1 MDEKLPY
8 KPEKA
13 MSGGLVFAEFSI
25 DHEIPYD
32 LLLLADPSQEMID
45 SYLPYSDLY
54 VASES
59 GNVLGVI
66 VLFPL
71 DKDTAE
77 VKNLAVKPA
86 HQGKGI
92 GKWLLGKSIAVAGQ
106 KHFKRIIIGTANSS
120 LHQLALYQKVG
131 FKVYSVQK
139 NFFVE
144 NYPEPIFE
152 NGMQAK
158 DMIML
163 EYDLLREL

>member
-1 MDEKLPY
+1 MDEKLRY

-32 LLLLADPSQEMID
+32 LLLLADPSREMID
-45 SYLPYSDLY
+45 SYLPHSDLY

-59 GNVLGVI
+59 GNVLGVV

-71 DKDTAE
+71 DRDTVE
-77 VKNLAVKPA
+77 IKNLAVMPA

-92 GKWLLGKSIAVAGQ
+92 GKWLLENSIVVAGQ
-106 KHFKRIIIGTANSS
+106 KHFKRLVIGTANSS
-120 LHQLALYQKVG
+120 LYQLALYQKVG
-131 FKVYSVQK
+131 FRVYSVRRY
-139 NFFVE
+139 FFVD

-158 DMIML
+158 DMVML
-163 EYDLLREL
+163 EYDLLREA